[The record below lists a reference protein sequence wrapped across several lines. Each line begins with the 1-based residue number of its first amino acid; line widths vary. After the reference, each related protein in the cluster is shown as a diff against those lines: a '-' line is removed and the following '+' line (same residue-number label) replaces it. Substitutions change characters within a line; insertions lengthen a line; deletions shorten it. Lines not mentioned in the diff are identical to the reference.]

1 MLDRIENYEK
11 RHFDAYASRAEDA
24 RSSGCARPPS
34 TSSRLSQLLLFA
46 TLQQKLRQALIRL
59 QVVCRQPELRA
70 VAPSPIVGALP
81 VDRGPQELQKQS
93 PESLLLPDRRGPARR
108 SWAPGASKAEP
119 GVAPA
124 PRSSGP
130 CPSIVGPRSFKS
142 RARSRSCSPI
152 VGALPVDRGPQEL
165 QKQRQ
170 SSIREKENKI
180 KSKSKIKTEAAH
192 EREQ

>member
-1 MLDRIENYEK
+1 MKKGISMLTHREPK
-11 RHFDAYASRAEDA
+11 TRVVRAAPDH
-24 RSSGCARPPS
+24 P
-34 TSSRLSQLLLFA
+34 RL
-46 TLQQKLRQALIRL
+46 LR
-59 QVVCRQPELRA
+59 VCHNFCFSLRF
-70 VAPSPIVGALP
+70 S
-81 VDRGPQELQKQS
+81 KS
-93 PESLLLPDRRGPARR
+93 CARR
-108 SWAPGASKAEP
+108 SSVFRWSADSPNYAQSLL
-119 GVAPA
+119 

-130 CPSIVGPRSFKS
+130 CPSIVGPRSFKNK
-142 RARSRSCSPI
+142 ALSRSCSPI